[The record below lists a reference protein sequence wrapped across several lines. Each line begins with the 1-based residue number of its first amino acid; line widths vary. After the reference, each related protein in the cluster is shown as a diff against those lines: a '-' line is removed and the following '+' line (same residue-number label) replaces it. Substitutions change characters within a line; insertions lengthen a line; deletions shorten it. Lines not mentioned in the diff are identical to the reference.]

1 MATNTA
7 IEIDRGV
14 AALLLPLL
22 LPSLRNTILAA
33 DFLHN
38 VFATFT
44 PNNKFRAFIH
54 SQNNRYT
61 LQNHVIST
69 HSNGGTFHWHR
80 LGL

>member
-22 LPSLRNTILAA
+22 LPSLRYTKLAA

-44 PNNKFRAFIH
+44 PQQQISRFHSLSKQPIH
-54 SQNNRYT
+54 TTKSCH
-61 LQNHVIST
+61 L
-69 HSNGGTFHWHR
+69 HS
-80 LGL
+80 